1 MDSQF
6 TSSKRPKHPE
16 STELR
21 EVMLRL
27 GITINEFMREYPQM
41 REMMKEKSE

>member
-1 MDSQF
+1 MMAH
-6 TSSKRPKHPE
+6 TSSSSPKHPE

-27 GITINEFMREYPQM
+27 GITINEFTREYPQM
-41 REMMKEKSE
+41 LEMMREKDE